1 MTKQLTPMKEQNHP
15 LYSIDREHIDRL
27 LAKENP
33 EDGDIV
39 DLARLFL
46 RYEGF
51 PGALD
56 LQDDMVK
63 TLTLWGFSREALNS
77 KARSIWEAGFRPGQ
91 TVDDA
96 VGSGFDTEDA
106 DNK

>member
-1 MTKQLTPMKEQNHP
+1 MKEQNHP
-15 LYSIDREHIDRL
+15 LYSIDRDHIDRL
-27 LAKENP
+27 LAKELP

-56 LQDDMVK
+56 LQEDLNK
-63 TLTLWGFSREALNS
+63 TLKLWGFSRENLN
-77 KARSIWEAGFRPGQ
+77 ARARNIWESGFRPGMKA
-91 TVDDA
+91 VDA
-96 VGSGFDTEDA
+96 VGSGFDTEDS
-106 DNK
+106 DIK

>member
-1 MTKQLTPMKEQNHP
+1 MKEQNHP
-15 LYSIDREHIDRL
+15 LYSIDRDHIDRL
-27 LAKENP
+27 LAKELP

-56 LQDDMVK
+56 LQEDLNK
-63 TLTLWGFSREALNS
+63 TLKLWGVSRETLNAR
-77 KARSIWEAGFRPGQ
+77 ARSIWESGFRPGKKAA
-91 TVDDA
+91 DA
-96 VGSGFDTEDA
+96 VGSGFDTEDLEV
-106 DNK
+106 N

>member
-1 MTKQLTPMKEQNHP
+1 MKEQNHP
-15 LYSIDREHIDRL
+15 LYSIDRDHIDRL
-27 LAKENP
+27 LAKELP

-56 LQDDMVK
+56 LQEDLNK
-63 TLTLWGFSREALNS
+63 TLKLWGFSRENLN
-77 KARSIWEAGFRPGQ
+77 ARARNIWESGFRPGRK
-91 TVDDA
+91 TIDA
-96 VGSGFDTEDA
+96 VGSGFDTEDSEV
-106 DNK
+106 N